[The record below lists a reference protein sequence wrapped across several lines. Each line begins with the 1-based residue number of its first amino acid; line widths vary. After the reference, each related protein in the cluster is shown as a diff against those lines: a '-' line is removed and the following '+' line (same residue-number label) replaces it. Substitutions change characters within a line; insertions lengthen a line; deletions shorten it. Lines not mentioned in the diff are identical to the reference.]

1 MDLLAEVQV
10 IYDVVTEDH
19 SLGGYATRDE
29 LRQFWVDGW
38 SVLVEQLTVYRV
50 LLAAT
55 GGCVDGRVL
64 WATRCALG
72 SAYPCSGVAKGI
84 DYGVIS
90 RSWEQFVQPHLVADS
105 DDPLW
110 FSGTLFA
117 SKDMTTEEKVR
128 EATMGRGN
136 LWVYKRPDR

>member
-1 MDLLAEVQV
+1 VDITDVQT

-19 SLGGYATRDE
+19 NLGGYATRDG
-29 LRQFWVDGW
+29 LRDFVVDGET
-38 SVLVEQLTVYRV
+38 LILEQLSVYRI

-55 GGCVDGRVL
+55 GGCVNGRIL
-64 WATRCALG
+64 WATRYTLG
-72 SAYPCSGVAKGI
+72 TAYPGTGVAKGI

-105 DDPLW
+105 DGDPLW
-110 FSGTLFA
+110 YSKLFA
-117 SKDMTTEEKVR
+117 RNDMTTEEKVC

-136 LWVYKRPDR
+136 LWVFKRPDR